1 MYTNI
6 VNIPDSILFLTSCRL
21 AIKESVL
28 ANEDLEHY
36 TALGLADYVM
46 NEATDYQIMSIV
58 VDDEYVEEKYN
69 FESELALFDRYKEMV
84 VENIHDFAFL
94 ESHDL
99 KSLLYEVGPVS
110 QEGISSATPILEFL
124 YESGMLQEKGKW
136 SAAKQKV
143 ADAAA
148 AAKQKASDAAFD
160 AQFKG
165 RALKKSVP
173 HRAKGMAKTGKEAI
187 GKVVDT
193 VKGKVKAVPG
203 QVKDAAGKVKD
214 AASNAAFDAQ
224 FKARA
229 LKKSIPH
236 KAKGMYKGGKEAV
249 GKALATKA
257 GKVGAVALAA
267 AAIYGGVK
275 AYQRFMSQAAR
286 ACGGMSGATK
296 TDCMKKYKV
305 NALKGQINATQQGM
319 ASCAKAKDP
328 AKCKASIQARVQKL
342 QAKAAKAAA

>member
-136 SAAKQKV
+136 SAAKQKA

-148 AAKQKASDAAFD
+148 AAKQKASD
-160 AQFKG
+160 
-165 RALKKSVP
+165 
-173 HRAKGMAKTGKEAI
+173 
-187 GKVVDT
+187 
-193 VKGKVKAVPG
+193 
-203 QVKDAAGKVKD
+203 
-214 AASNAAFDAQ
+214 AAFDAQ

-236 KAKGMYKGGKEAV
+236 KAKG
-249 GKALATKA
+249 
-257 GKVGAVALAA
+257 
-267 AAIYGGVK
+267 
-275 AYQRFMSQAAR
+275 
-286 ACGGMSGATK
+286 
-296 TDCMKKYKV
+296 
-305 NALKGQINATQQGM
+305 ALKTG
-319 ASCAKAKDP
+319 K
-328 AKCKASIQARVQKL
+328 
-342 QAKAAKAAA
+342 